1 VDHVNKKRLQL
12 RVIDRHSTDLVDRM
26 KKEDRKKPILRRN
39 TEVVDLNEY
48 MSSRKARSPEARN
61 DWQNP
66 GVEFLYPYFS
76 LSNKRDDSMPA
87 IIH

>member
-12 RVIDRHSTDLVDRM
+12 RVIDRRSTDLVDRM

-48 MSSRKARSPEARN
+48 MSSRKARLPEARN

-76 LSNKRDDSMPA
+76 PV
-87 IIH
+87 